1 MMIRKNHLLIGSIA
15 SALVLGAC
23 SSASAEADMDWED
36 DRTGGT
42 TVVASAGAGDNV
54 KRNAQEAVDAAKK
67 NFDGEV
73 KGVELE
79 ADDGIYYYEIELENG
94 KEEYD
99 VDIDAND
106 LTILEESFDRDDD
119 RDDNGRDDDG
129 DDDDDR
135 DGNDRDDEDD
145 RDEGTS
151 SESGSNQ
158 PKQSA
163 GNGFISSTEAL
174 KIAQDK
180 VGGEV
185 KEWDF
190 DEDDEEYE
198 VEIDADG
205 KEHEVEIDA
214 KTGKVTEIDD

>member
-1 MMIRKNHLLIGSIA
+1 MMIKKNHLLTGSIA
-15 SALVLGAC
+15 SALILGAC
-23 SSASAEADMDWED
+23 SSASAETDMDWED
-36 DRTGGT
+36 DRTEGT
-42 TVVASAGAGDNV
+42 TVVMSAEAENNV
-54 KRNAQEAVDAAKK
+54 KKSAQEAVDAAKK
-67 NFDGEV
+67 NFDGKV
-73 KGVELE
+73 KEVELE
-79 ADDGIYYYEIELENG
+79 ADDGIYYYEIELENA

-119 RDDNGRDDDG
+119 DRNDGRDDDRDDDDRDDNGRDDD
-129 DDDDDR
+129 
-135 DGNDRDDEDD
+135 DD
-145 RDEGTS
+145 RDERTS
-151 SESGSNQ
+151 SESGKDQ
-158 PKQSA
+158 PKQSD
-163 GNGFISSTEAL
+163 GNGLISSTEAL
-174 KIAQDK
+174 KIAQNE